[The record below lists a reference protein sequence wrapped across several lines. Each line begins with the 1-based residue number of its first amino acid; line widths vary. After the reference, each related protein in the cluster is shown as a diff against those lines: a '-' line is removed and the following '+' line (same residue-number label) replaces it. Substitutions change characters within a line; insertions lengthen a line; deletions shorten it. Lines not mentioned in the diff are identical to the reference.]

1 MPLSKKTIRDI
12 DVTGKTVLVRCDF
25 NVPLDGDR
33 ITDDTRIRAAL
44 PTIQYLNDH
53 GAKLVLCSHLGRPN
67 GKEVPEFS
75 LKPVAKR
82 LYELLR
88 MPVQILTDSVGLLA
102 KTDIKTTP
110 HGTILMMENL
120 RFHKEEEENDP
131 DFAKKLASVADIYV
145 NDAFGTAHRAH
156 ASTEGVT
163 HYLPS
168 VAGFLI
174 EKEIEYLDSALDSP
188 KRPFVAIMG
197 GAKVKDKMKVINSL
211 LPKVDKLVVVGGMS
225 YTFFKAQG
233 KEIGK
238 SLLDEESIDY
248 CKQLLADH
256 GDKIVLPVD
265 LVCAPEFTATSPAT
279 IVDADHIPAD
289 QMGLDIGPLTAAEV
303 KSIVENAGT
312 VIWNGPAG
320 VFEFD
325 AFANGTKA
333 IAEALAASDC
343 VSIIGGGDSAAAIEK
358 FGLSDQ
364 VTHVSTGGG
373 ASLEFLEGT
382 PLPGIMALEDK

>member
-1 MPLSKKTIRDI
+1 
-12 DVTGKTVLVRCDF
+12 
-25 NVPLDGDR
+25 
-33 ITDDTRIRAAL
+33 
-44 PTIQYLNDH
+44 
-53 GAKLVLCSHLGRPN
+53 
-67 GKEVPEFS
+67 
-75 LKPVAKR
+75 
-82 LYELLR
+82 
-88 MPVQILTDSVGLLA
+88 
-102 KTDIKTTP
+102 
-110 HGTILMMENL
+110 
-120 RFHKEEEENDP
+120 
-131 DFAKKLASVADIYV
+131 DIYV

-168 VAGFLI
+168 VAGFLV
-174 EKEIEYLDSALDSP
+174 EKEINYLDSALDSP

-238 SLLDEESIDY
+238 SLLDETSIDY
-248 CKQLLADH
+248 CSQLLADH
-256 GDKIVLPVD
+256 GDKIMLPVD
-265 LVCAPEFTATSPAT
+265 VVCAPEFTATSPAT
-279 IVDADHIPAD
+279 IVDVDHISSD
-289 QMGLDIGPLTAAEV
+289 QMGLDIRPLTAAEV

-333 IAEALAASDC
+333 IAE
-343 VSIIGGGDSAAAIEK
+343 
-358 FGLSDQ
+358 
-364 VTHVSTGGG
+364 
-373 ASLEFLEGT
+373 
-382 PLPGIMALEDK
+382 